1 MLRRV
6 FSNYLHRRTLVRVS
20 FDLGLIVLSLMAV
33 VVASVDRPYRIV
45 PLAATHGFSLA
56 ACMLVINTASGFYQ
70 QQYSRTVGQ
79 SCLSATLA
87 LLFALPL
94 AYGIFSL
101 IPTGVGGRDALKF
114 AAMLGVAAVTIN
126 RVYVA
131 HGHARSAKAK
141 HRILIFGTGLTAR
154 LVGDAMR
161 EAAPGAHIVG
171 YLAGPNE
178 AEPCV
183 PAPSLLPSHVS
194 LLDTAT
200 QLRVDE
206 IVVALTERRR
216 GSMPMRA
223 LLDCKLRGIRVSDAQ
238 THFEKSRGQ
247 IKLDYVNAG
256 WLIFGS
262 GFNQTPARAV
272 VKRIFDVSC
281 TLILLL
287 VSTPVMLLTGL
298 LIALESRGPVFYK
311 QERVGT
317 AGRVFKVLKFRS
329 MRADAERDGK
339 PRWAAAQDDRVT
351 RVGRVIRTFRIDEI
365 PQLFNVLKGEMSL
378 VGPRPERPFFV
389 GQLTETLPYYA
400 VRHSLKPGITGWAQV
415 KYQYGATLEDS
426 REKLEYDLFYV
437 KNHCLSLDLLILFK
451 TVAVVLSGKGA
462 R

>member
-1 MLRRV
+1 
-6 FSNYLHRRTLVRVS
+6 
-20 FDLGLIVLSLMAV
+20 
-33 VVASVDRPYRIV
+33 
-45 PLAATHGFSLA
+45 
-56 ACMLVINTASGFYQ
+56 
-70 QQYSRTVGQ
+70 
-79 SCLSATLA
+79 
-87 LLFALPL
+87 
-94 AYGIFSL
+94 
-101 IPTGVGGRDALKF
+101 
-114 AAMLGVAAVTIN
+114 
-126 RVYVA
+126 
-131 HGHARSAKAK
+131 
-141 HRILIFGTGLTAR
+141 
-154 LVGDAMR
+154 
-161 EAAPGAHIVG
+161 
-171 YLAGPNE
+171 
-178 AEPCV
+178 
-183 PAPSLLPSHVS
+183 
-194 LLDTAT
+194 
-200 QLRVDE
+200 
-206 IVVALTERRR
+206 
-216 GSMPMRA
+216 MRA

-281 TLILLL
+281 TLVLLL
-287 VSTPVMLLTGL
+287 VSTPVMLLTSL

-311 QERVGT
+311 QERVGA

-339 PRWAAAQDDRVT
+339 PRWAAAKDDRVT

>member
-6 FSNYLHRRTLVRVS
+6 FSGYLHRRTFVQVS

-33 VVASVDRPYRIV
+33 ALVDRPHRIV

-56 ACMLVINTASGFYQ
+56 ACMLVINTASGLYQ
-70 QQYSRTVGQ
+70 QQHNRTVGQ
-79 SCLSATLA
+79 SCLRAALA

-101 IPTGVGGRDALKF
+101 IPTGIDGRDALKL
-114 AAMLGVAAVTIN
+114 AAMVGAAAVTIN

-131 HGHARSAKAK
+131 HANTTSARAK

-154 LVGDAMR
+154 LVGEAMR
-161 EAAPGAHIVG
+161 DAAPGAHIVG

-183 PAPSLLPSHVS
+183 PASSLLPPHVS
-194 LLDTAT
+194 LFDTAT
-200 QLRVDE
+200 QLGVDE

-247 IKLDYVNAG
+247 IKLDHVNAG

-262 GFNQTPARAV
+262 GFNQTPSRAA
-272 VKRIFDVSC
+272 VKRIFDVAC
-281 TLILLL
+281 TLMLLIL
-287 VSTPVMLLTGL
+287 STPIMLLAAL
-298 LIALESRGPVFYK
+298 LISLESRGPVLYK
-311 QERVGT
+311 QERVGA

-437 KNHCLSLDLLILFK
+437 KNHCLSLDVLILFK